1 MVNSVKSL
9 ISAGLMAILP
19 WMPQPKTDEINPW
32 KHTREGEGITVYTRG
47 GESSG
52 FKEIK
57 ATVTL
62 DCSLQ
67 TLVGALTDYGNYKN
81 WIYSTTDSYTITKVS
96 DLENT
101 VYQYIDAPWPLSD
114 RDVCMRIK
122 LAQDPKTLHVTVDSK
137 SENSLKDNVDGVVR
151 VPYNN
156 AHWDIVPIAKN
167 KLSCTYTL
175 KTNPGG
181 SIPAW
186 IANMFIT
193 DGPYESILKLKT
205 IEIKKPL
212 YLKHKNPKIKEKF

>member
-1 MVNSVKSL
+1 VKTLVSIGLLSVLSWLPKSTNEETN
-9 ISAGLMAILP
+9 
-19 WMPQPKTDEINPW
+19 QW
-32 KHTREGEGITVYTRG
+32 KHTREGEGIVVYTRG

-57 ATVTL
+57 ATVTM

-67 TLVGALTDYGNYKN
+67 TLVATLTDYGNYKN
-81 WIYSTTDSYTITKVS
+81 WIYSTSQSYTITKVS
-96 DLENT
+96 DFENI

-122 LAQDPKTLHVTVDSK
+122 LAQDPKTLNVTIDSK
-137 SENSLKDNVDGVVR
+137 SENSLKELVSGVVR
-151 VPYNN
+151 VPYNF

-181 SIPAW
+181 AIPAW

-193 DGPYESILKLKT
+193 DGPYDSILKLKSV
-205 IEIKKPL
+205 EIKKSQ
-212 YLKHKNPKIKEKF
+212 YTSAKNAKIKEKY

>member
-1 MVNSVKSL
+1 MKSL
-9 ISAGLMAILP
+9 FCAGLMVVLP
-19 WMPQPKTDEINPW
+19 RMSQHRNDELNPW
-32 KHTREGEGITVYTRG
+32 QHTREGDGITVYTRG

-62 DCSLQ
+62 ECSLQ

-122 LAQDPKTLHVTVDSK
+122 VTQDPKSLTVTIDSK
-137 SENSLKDNVDGVVR
+137 SENTLKEYIGGVVR
-151 VPYNN
+151 VPYNY

-167 KLSCTYTL
+167 KLSCTYFL

-181 SIPAW
+181 AIPAW

-205 IEIKKPL
+205 VEIKKPL
-212 YLKHKNPKIKEKF
+212 YLNHKNTKIKEKY

>member
-1 MVNSVKSL
+1 MKSL
-9 ISAGLMAILP
+9 LILGVAAILTSWP
-19 WMPQPKTDEINPW
+19 RHQLKESNPW
-32 KHTREGEGITVYTRG
+32 KHTREGEGIIVYTRG

-62 DCSLQ
+62 DCSLL
-67 TLVGALTDYGNYKN
+67 TLVGALTDYNNYKN
-81 WIYSTTDSYTITKVS
+81 WIYSTTQSYTITQVS
-96 DLENT
+96 DFENI
-101 VYQYIDAPWPLSD
+101 VYQYIQAPWPLSD

-122 LAQDPKTLHVTVDSK
+122 LAQDPKTLTVTIDSK
-137 SENSLKDNVDGVVR
+137 SENSLKESVDGVVR
-151 VPYNN
+151 VPYNF

-181 SIPAW
+181 AIPAW

-193 DGPYESILKLKT
+193 DGPYESIYKLKT
-205 IEIKKPL
+205 VEIKKSQ
-212 YLKHKNPKIKEKF
+212 YTAYKNAKIKEKF

>member
-9 ISAGLMAILP
+9 FCAGLMVVLP
-19 WMPQPKTDEINPW
+19 RMSQHRNDELNPW
-32 KHTREGEGITVYTRG
+32 QHTREGDGITVYTRG

-62 DCSLQ
+62 ECSLQ

-122 LAQDPKTLHVTVDSK
+122 VTQDPKSLTVTIDSK
-137 SENSLKDNVDGVVR
+137 SENTLKEYIGGVVR
-151 VPYNN
+151 DHTITPIGILFLSLKINCPVPTFLK
-156 AHWDIVPIAKN
+156 PI
-167 KLSCTYTL
+167 L
-175 KTNPGG
+175 GG
-181 SIPAW
+181 QFLLGLPICLLP
-186 IANMFIT
+186 M
-193 DGPYESILKLKT
+193 GPMKVS
-205 IEIKKPL
+205 
-212 YLKHKNPKIKEKF
+212 